1 MSSISLHKRNRH
13 WNNEGNFKVF
23 ETWVLK
29 DFFYKKKEEMRSK
42 KITEID
48 SLKNFFFVKSL
59 SSMQILEKLGT
70 RKKLDGEEWT
80 PWKYCIFLE
89 LFYLVKIYV
98 HQFWKFSSNE
108 MVRVLTTITNII
120 KILLKKPLHNV
131 MYTWRSQMRM

>member
-29 DFFYKKKEEMRSK
+29 DLFLEKEGGDAFQ

-70 RKKLDGEEWT
+70 RKK
-80 PWKYCIFLE
+80 
-89 LFYLVKIYV
+89 
-98 HQFWKFSSNE
+98 
-108 MVRVLTTITNII
+108 VRWRRVDSL
-120 KILLKKPLHNV
+120 KILHFLRTVLPGQNICASILEVFIEWNGK
-131 MYTWRSQMRM
+131 SS